1 MNRVFHARITWYHL
15 LFLVLVSV
23 CTVYLVWH
31 KQALGALLFSLVLLV
46 LIECVIHTTYTV
58 TAEGLLVIAKGRF
71 YKKRTI
77 PIGEILSIV
86 RKRSMTVFNCSV
98 THFVLIR
105 WGYDKYVALIPVKE
119 KEFIQLIRERIVQSQ
134 IL

>member
-23 CTVYLVWH
+23 CPVYLVWH
-31 KQALGALLFSLVLLV
+31 TQALGALLFSLVLLV

-77 PIGEILSIV
+77 PIGEILSIE

-119 KEFIQLIRERIVQSQ
+119 KEFIQLIRERIVQS
-134 IL
+134 

>member
-58 TAEGLLVIAKGRF
+58 TAEGLLVIVKGRF

-77 PIGEILSIV
+77 PIEEILSIE

-119 KEFIQLIRERIVQSQ
+119 KEFIQLIRERIVQS
-134 IL
+134 

>member
-77 PIGEILSIV
+77 PIGEILSIE

-119 KEFIQLIRERIVQSQ
+119 QEFIQLIRERIVQS
-134 IL
+134 

>member
-77 PIGEILSIV
+77 PIGEILSIE

-119 KEFIQLIRERIVQSQ
+119 QEFIQLIRERIVQ
-134 IL
+134 

>member
-77 PIGEILSIV
+77 PIGEILSIE

-119 KEFIQLIRERIVQSQ
+119 KGFIQLIRERIVQS
-134 IL
+134 

>member
-58 TAEGLLVIAKGRF
+58 TTEGLLVIAKGRF

-77 PIGEILSIV
+77 PIGEILSIE

-119 KEFIQLIRERIVQSQ
+119 KEFIQLIRERIVQS
-134 IL
+134 

>member
-31 KQALGALLFSLVLLV
+31 KQALGALIFSLVLLV

-77 PIGEILSIV
+77 PIGEILSIE

-119 KEFIQLIRERIVQSQ
+119 KEFIQLIRERIVQS
-134 IL
+134 

>member
-77 PIGEILSIV
+77 PIGEILSIE

-105 WGYDKYVALIPVKE
+105 WGFDKYVALIPVKE
-119 KEFIQLIRERIVQSQ
+119 QEFIQLIRERIVQS
-134 IL
+134 

>member
-77 PIGEILSIV
+77 PIGEILSIE

-119 KEFIQLIRERIVQSQ
+119 EEFIQLIRERIVQS
-134 IL
+134 

>member
-1 MNRVFHARITWYHL
+1 MNRVCHARITWYHL

-77 PIGEILSIV
+77 PIEEILSIE

-119 KEFIQLIRERIVQSQ
+119 KEFIQLIRERIVQS
-134 IL
+134 

>member
-71 YKKRTI
+71 YKKRAI
-77 PIGEILSIV
+77 PIEEILSIE

-119 KEFIQLIRERIVQSQ
+119 KEFIQLIRERIVQS
-134 IL
+134 

>member
-77 PIGEILSIV
+77 PIGEILSIE

-119 KEFIQLIRERIVQSQ
+119 KEFIQLIRERIVQS
-134 IL
+134 

>member
-58 TAEGLLVIAKGRF
+58 TAEGLLVIVKGRF

-77 PIGEILSIV
+77 PIEEILSIE

-119 KEFIQLIRERIVQSQ
+119 QEFIQLIRERIVQS
-134 IL
+134 

>member
-77 PIGEILSIV
+77 PIGEILSIE

-119 KEFIQLIRERIVQSQ
+119 KEIIQLIRERIVQS
-134 IL
+134 

>member
-71 YKKRTI
+71 YKKRII
-77 PIGEILSIV
+77 PIEEILSIE

-119 KEFIQLIRERIVQSQ
+119 KEFIQLIRERIVQS
-134 IL
+134 

>member
-46 LIECVIHTTYTV
+46 LIESVIHTTYTV

-77 PIGEILSIV
+77 PIEEILSIE

-119 KEFIQLIRERIVQSQ
+119 KEFIQLIRERIVQS
-134 IL
+134 

>member
-71 YKKRTI
+71 YKKRAI
-77 PIGEILSIV
+77 PIGEILSIE

-119 KEFIQLIRERIVQSQ
+119 KEFIQLIRERIVQS
-134 IL
+134 

>member
-23 CTVYLVWH
+23 CTAYLVWH

-77 PIGEILSIV
+77 PIGEILSIE

-119 KEFIQLIRERIVQSQ
+119 KEFIQLIRERIVQS
-134 IL
+134 

>member
-58 TAEGLLVIAKGRF
+58 TAEGRLVIAKGRF

-77 PIGEILSIV
+77 PIGEILSIE

-119 KEFIQLIRERIVQSQ
+119 KEFIQLIRERIVQS
-134 IL
+134 

>member
-77 PIGEILSIV
+77 PIEEILSIE

-105 WGYDKYVALIPVKE
+105 WEYDKYVALIPVKE
-119 KEFIQLIRERIVQSQ
+119 KEFIQLIRERIVQS
-134 IL
+134 

>member
-15 LFLVLVSV
+15 LFLVLVSA

-77 PIGEILSIV
+77 PIEEILSIE

-119 KEFIQLIRERIVQSQ
+119 KEFIQLIRERIVQS
-134 IL
+134 

>member
-58 TAEGLLVIAKGRF
+58 TAEGLLVIATGRF

-77 PIGEILSIV
+77 PIEEILSIE

-119 KEFIQLIRERIVQSQ
+119 KEFIQLIRERIVQS
-134 IL
+134 

>member
-58 TAEGLLVIAKGRF
+58 TAEGLLMIAKGRF

-77 PIGEILSIV
+77 PIGEILSIE

-119 KEFIQLIRERIVQSQ
+119 KEFIQLIRERIVQS
-134 IL
+134 

>member
-77 PIGEILSIV
+77 PIGEILSIE

-119 KEFIQLIRERIVQSQ
+119 KEFVQLIRERIVQS
-134 IL
+134 

>member
-58 TAEGLLVIAKGRF
+58 TAEGLLVIVKGRF

-77 PIGEILSIV
+77 PIEEILSIE

-119 KEFIQLIRERIVQSQ
+119 KEFIQLIRERFVQS
-134 IL
+134 

>member
-77 PIGEILSIV
+77 LIGEILSIE

-119 KEFIQLIRERIVQSQ
+119 KEFIQLIRERIVQS
-134 IL
+134 

>member
-1 MNRVFHARITWYHL
+1 
-15 LFLVLVSV
+15 LVSV

-77 PIGEILSIV
+77 PIGEILSIE

-119 KEFIQLIRERIVQSQ
+119 KEFIQLIRERIVQS
-134 IL
+134 

>member
-1 MNRVFHARITWYHL
+1 MNHVFHARITWYHL

-77 PIGEILSIV
+77 PIGEILSIE

-119 KEFIQLIRERIVQSQ
+119 KEFIQLIRERIVQS
-134 IL
+134 

>member
-15 LFLVLVSV
+15 LFLVSVSV

-77 PIGEILSIV
+77 PIGEILSIE

-119 KEFIQLIRERIVQSQ
+119 KEFIQLIRERIVQS
-134 IL
+134 

>member
-23 CTVYLVWH
+23 CTVFLVWH

-71 YKKRTI
+71 YKKKNHSYRGDSFHRAQTFHDC
-77 PIGEILSIV
+77 V
-86 RKRSMTVFNCSV
+86 
-98 THFVLIR
+98 
-105 WGYDKYVALIPVKE
+105 
-119 KEFIQLIRERIVQSQ
+119 QLFGDSFCADSLGV
-134 IL
+134 

>member
-77 PIGEILSIV
+77 PIGEILSIE

-119 KEFIQLIRERIVQSQ
+119 KEFIQLIRERFVQS
-134 IL
+134 

>member
-58 TAEGLLVIAKGRF
+58 TAEGLLVIVKGRF

-77 PIGEILSIV
+77 PIGEILSIE

-119 KEFIQLIRERIVQSQ
+119 KEFIQLIRERIVQS
-134 IL
+134 

>member
-31 KQALGALLFSLVLLV
+31 KQALGSLLFSLVLLV

-77 PIGEILSIV
+77 PIGEILSIE

-119 KEFIQLIRERIVQSQ
+119 KEFIQLIRERIVQS
-134 IL
+134 

>member
-15 LFLVLVSV
+15 LLLVLVSA

-77 PIGEILSIV
+77 PIGEILSIE

-119 KEFIQLIRERIVQSQ
+119 KEFIQLIRERIVQS
-134 IL
+134 

>member
-77 PIGEILSIV
+77 PIGEILSIE

-98 THFVLIR
+98 THFVLIC

-119 KEFIQLIRERIVQSQ
+119 KEFIQLIRERIVQS
-134 IL
+134 

>member
-77 PIGEILSIV
+77 PIGEILSIE
-86 RKRSMTVFNCSV
+86 RKRSMTVFNSSV

-119 KEFIQLIRERIVQSQ
+119 KEFIQLIRERFVQS
-134 IL
+134 

>member
-58 TAEGLLVIAKGRF
+58 TAEGLLVIVKGRF

-77 PIGEILSIV
+77 PIGEILSIE
-86 RKRSMTVFNCSV
+86 RKRSMTVFNCSM

-119 KEFIQLIRERIVQSQ
+119 KEFIQLIRERIVQS
-134 IL
+134 

>member
-15 LFLVLVSV
+15 LFLILVSV

-77 PIGEILSIV
+77 PIGEILSIE

-119 KEFIQLIRERIVQSQ
+119 KEFIQLIRERIVQS
-134 IL
+134 

>member
-1 MNRVFHARITWYHL
+1 MNRVFHARITCYHL

-77 PIGEILSIV
+77 PIEEILSIE

-119 KEFIQLIRERIVQSQ
+119 KEFIQLIRERIVQS
-134 IL
+134 